1 MSVNRATIS
10 RTVLI
15 AESSVANRYYD
26 ITETGES
33 LKVDSTASSLDVPQA
48 RNRDE
53 ERSSQTGRVCR
64 KSPTSSQNI
73 YKDERG
79 NSPIR
84 LFNMTRT
91 TPYPELESWKGV
103 QRMPEHEN
111 QKQIDA
117 INEKTKSL
125 VQLHTWDLT
134 HLPQEEM

>member
-53 ERSSQTGRVCR
+53 ERSS
-64 KSPTSSQNI
+64 
-73 YKDERG
+73 
-79 NSPIR
+79 
-84 LFNMTRT
+84 
-91 TPYPELESWKGV
+91 
-103 QRMPEHEN
+103 
-111 QKQIDA
+111 
-117 INEKTKSL
+117 
-125 VQLHTWDLT
+125 
-134 HLPQEEM
+134 